1 MKLLNI
7 IRSLNPTGG
16 GPIEGVCQITPHL
29 SALGVRT
36 SVASLA
42 PPDAPWLQKIN
53 LLRPS
58 AWGPCLAA
66 MDITAACPAASRP

>member
-16 GPIEGVCQITPHL
+16 GPIEGIRQITPHL
-29 SALGVRT
+29 AALGVRT

-42 PPDAPWLQKIN
+42 PPRCP
-53 LLRPS
+53 
-58 AWGPCLAA
+58 LAA
-66 MDITAACPAASRP
+66 KSTF